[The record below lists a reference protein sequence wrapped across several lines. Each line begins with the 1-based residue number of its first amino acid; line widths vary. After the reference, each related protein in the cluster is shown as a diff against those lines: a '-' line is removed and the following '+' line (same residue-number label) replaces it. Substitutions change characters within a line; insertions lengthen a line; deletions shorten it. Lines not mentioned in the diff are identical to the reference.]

1 MHASLRIATPADAA
15 AIRSIYAPYVES
27 TAITFETEIPTT
39 EEMTDRIEQTHE
51 QYPWLVCETEN
62 EGVVGYATASSL
74 RSKAAYA
81 WAVELTVYVTE
92 DVQQSGV
99 GTALYTTLLEILREQ
114 GYVDAYAAV
123 TLPNTAS
130 VRLHEKFAFEPVGTF
145 PAAGYKQESWRDV
158 QWWHRQLGDR
168 PRDPDPPTPMSAMRD
183 SPALETALRTGEASL
198 REG

>member
-92 DVQQSGV
+92 DVQGSGV
-99 GTALYTTLLEILREQ
+99 GTALYAALLEILRNQ
-114 GYVDAYAAV
+114 GYVDGYAAV